1 MCKWRA
7 EFMPETIN
15 RKGFIAGHKQQEKPG
30 ANHKQVKSA
39 VKIALHG
46 GEVDED
52 NPENIIT
59 DDRELVAITND
70 YTTGNNRPDA

>member
-1 MCKWRA
+1 MSKWRA
-7 EFMPETIN
+7 EFMSETIY
-15 RKGFIAGHKQQEKPG
+15 RKSFISGHKQQEKPG

-52 NPENIIT
+52 NPKNIIT
-59 DDRELVAITND
+59 DNRNLIAIAND
-70 YTTGNNRPDA
+70 YAAGNNRPDA

>member
-1 MCKWRA
+1 MSEA
-7 EFMPETIN
+7 IY
-15 RKGFIAGHKQQEKPG
+15 RKSFISGHKQQKKPG

-59 DDRELVAITND
+59 GDRELVAVTND